1 MKPRTRSTRKKN
13 AETSGIIH
21 LYPHMKVSQSFG
33 EHFSG
38 ASSPRFHPRALQ
50 QTICFSEVGFAAC
63 GQLRSLPLVCPALRH
78 LVSFQCSQ
86 LCCVWSAMQQTICM
100 ASFTVSGRLLVKSAL
115 LRVVSYAAYHFC
127 VQLCC
132 IWSAFGVV
140 SFAACGQLCN
150 TLHN

>member
-1 MKPRTRSTRKKN
+1 
-13 AETSGIIH
+13 
-21 LYPHMKVSQSFG
+21 MKVSQSFG

-38 ASSPRFHPRALQ
+38 ASSPRFHPRALAWLQPLQ
-50 QTICFSEVGFAAC
+50 QPICFSEVGFAAC

-115 LRVVSYAAYHFC
+115 LLVVSYAAYHFC
-127 VQLCC
+127 GQLCS
-132 IWSAFGVV
+132 IWSAFSVV
-140 SFAACGQLCN
+140 SFAVCGQLCS
-150 TLHN
+150 LPLLWPASQCLVGF